1 MAYTYEQLS
10 QMTVVQLRAIADGVD
25 HPATKG
31 HSTMHKEKLLPA
43 LCEALGVESH
53 VHHHV
58 TGINKT
64 EIKTQIRKLK
74 TERDTAL
81 AGHDSKK
88 LKSLRRKIHHLK
100 RTLRRYTV

>member
-53 VHHHV
+53 IHHQV
-58 TGINKT
+58 TGVNKT

-81 AGHDSKK
+81 ASHDAKK
-88 LKSLRRKIHHLK
+88 LKSIRRKIHHLK
-100 RTLRRYTV
+100 LTLRRYTV

>member
-10 QMTVVQLRAIADGVD
+10 QMTVAQLRAIADGVD

-53 VHHHV
+53 VQHHV
-58 TGINKT
+58 TGINKA
-64 EIKTQIRKLK
+64 EIKTQIRNLK

-81 AGHDSKK
+81 ASHDSKK
-88 LKSLRRKIHHLK
+88 LKSIRRKIHHLK
-100 RTLRRYTV
+100 RTLRRYIV

>member
-10 QMTVVQLRAIADGVD
+10 QMTVAQLRAIADGVD

-53 VHHHV
+53 VQHHV
-58 TGINKT
+58 TGINKA
-64 EIKTQIRKLK
+64 EIKTQIRSLK

-81 AGHDSKK
+81 TSHDSKK
-88 LKSLRRKIHHLK
+88 LKSIRRKIHHLK
-100 RTLRRYTV
+100 RTLRRYIV